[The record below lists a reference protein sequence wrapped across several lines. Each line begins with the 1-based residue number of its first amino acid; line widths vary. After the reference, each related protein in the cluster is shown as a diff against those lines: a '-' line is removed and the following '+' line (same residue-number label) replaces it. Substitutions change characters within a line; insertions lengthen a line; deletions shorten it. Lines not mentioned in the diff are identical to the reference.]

1 MGTKWSMKGVL
12 LGACSCDWGCPCSFN
27 ARPTKGFCEGAY
39 VWHVQRGRFS
49 GTILDGLTLGLFGH
63 SPGPVHEGNLTTQ
76 ILIDEKAGPAERQAL
91 VALGHGKAG
100 GPWAIFASVT
110 AKWLDPL
117 FLPFD
122 IRVDG
127 LNSRVRVGNTAEMA
141 LGPILN
147 PVTNIPEEIYLDKPT
162 GFTAKR
168 TALGRSLT
176 FRFAGGLRYDHSG
189 QYGEFSEFEY
199 SGEA

>member
-1 MGTKWSMKGVL
+1 MGIKWSAKGVL

-39 VWHVQRGRFS
+39 VWHFQRGRFNS
-49 GTILDGLTLGLFGH
+49 TSLDGLTLGLFGH
-63 SPGPVHEGNLTTQ
+63 SPGPVHEGNLTSQ
-76 ILIDEKAGPAERQAL
+76 IFIDEKAGPAEREAL
-91 VALGHGKAG
+91 VALALGKAG
-100 GPWAIFASVT
+100 GPWAVFASVT
-110 AKWLDPL
+110 SKWLEPR
-117 FLPFD
+117 FLPFE
-122 IRVDG
+122 IHADG
-127 LNSRVRVGNTAEMA
+127 LNSRVRVGNIAEMA

-176 FRFAGGLRYDHSG
+176 LRFDGELHFDHSG

-199 SGEA
+199 SGEG